1 VLGGLPHAS
10 DPNVLVGNET
20 ADDAG
25 VYRVSDDLAL
35 VQTVDYFTP
44 VVDDPYDFGA
54 VAAANALSDI
64 YAMGAEPF
72 MALNIVGFPVGD
84 LPLGVLQDI
93 LRGGADICV
102 QAGVSVVGG
111 HSIDDPEPKF
121 GLAVTGRVH
130 PDRILR
136 NNTARPGDVLVLTKP
151 LGVGILTTAIKRGL
165 LEDAEIRQVVALMT
179 VLNRGA
185 SEAALE
191 VGVSAATDITG
202 YGLLGHLLEMA
213 RGSGLRAVVARDAV
227 PLLSERVLTLAAEGA
242 VPGGSRKNLKYVSEV
257 SVFDPGLSPEEQI
270 VLADAQ
276 TSGGLLLAVDPGRAQ
291 DLIRALKARGTPA
304 AAAVGRLED
313 GPPGT
318 LTVVRTLAS

>member
-1 VLGGLPHAS
+1 M
-10 DPNVLVGNET
+10 
-20 ADDAG
+20 
-25 VYRVSDDLAL
+25 YRVSDDLAL

-72 MALNIVGFPVGD
+72 MALNIVGFPVND

-136 NNTARPGDVLVLTKP
+136 NDTARAGDVLVLTKP
-151 LGVGILTTAIKRGL
+151 LGVGILTTALKRGL
-165 LEDAEIRQVVALMT
+165 LDAEETRRVTALMT
-179 VLNRGA
+179 SLNREA
-185 SEAALE
+185 SEAARE
-191 VGVSAATDITG
+191 VGVSAATDVTG

-213 RGSGLRAVVARDAV
+213 RGSGLRAVVAFDAV
-227 PLLSERVLTLAAEGA
+227 PVLSERVLSLAHDGA
-242 VPGGSRKNLKYVSEV
+242 VPGGSRKNLAYVSGAAA
-257 SVFDPGLSPEEQI
+257 FDPSLTDDERI

-276 TSGGLLLAVDPGRAQ
+276 TSGGLLLAVDPERAG
-291 DLIRALKARGTPA
+291 DLVRGLQARGTPA
-304 AAAVGRLED
+304 AAVVGRLEAGD
-313 GPPGT
+313 PGT
-318 LTVVRTLAS
+318 LDVRRTLDA